1 MSAAATRRTPLHARH
16 LAAGARM
23 VDFAGWE
30 MPQQYSSVKEEQ
42 EAVRTSA
49 GIFDVSHM
57 GRYEVRGDSA
67 GEFLQGMV
75 TNDLSRI
82 GPNRAQYNLLCRPDG
97 GVVDDLVVYRS
108 ESAWLVVVN
117 AANRE
122 KDMDWLRGRAPRD
135 VEIVDRSDELSLIAL
150 QGPEAERMLPVDG
163 VDLSGVRYF
172 GMASGVLA
180 GAESLVSRTG
190 YTGED
195 GFELFVPSTHAA
207 GVWDALVA
215 RGARPCGLAARD
227 VCRLEAGLRLYGND
241 MDEQTN
247 PYEAG
252 LGWTVKLAK
261 GDFVGR
267 EALQRIKDEGP
278 RRELVGLG
286 GADRTIPRHGAV
298 VSLAG
303 REIGGV
309 TSGTYSFWLRRGI
322 GMASVTAGTAPAGSR
337 LAIGIRNGEGVAE
350 VVSLPF
356 YRGSAR
362 RATPGQ
368 S

>member
-1 MSAAATRRTPLHARH
+1 
-16 LAAGARM
+16 M
-23 VDFAGWE
+23 VEFAGWE
-30 MPQQYSSVKEEQ
+30 MPQQYRSVKEEQ
-42 EAVRTSA
+42 EAVRTAA

-57 GRYEVRGDSA
+57 GRYEVRGARA
-67 GEFLQGMV
+67 GELLQGLV
-75 TNDLSRI
+75 TNDLSRLA
-82 GPNRAQYNLLCRPDG
+82 PNRAQYNLLCLPDG
-97 GVVDDLVVYRS
+97 GIIDDLVVYRS
-108 ESAWLVVVN
+108 ETSWLVVVN

-122 KDMDWLRGRAPRD
+122 KDLAWLREHASTSD
-135 VEIVDRSDELSLIAL
+135 DAVEVVDRSDELALIAL
-150 QGPEAERMLPVDG
+150 QGPEAARMLPVEG
-163 VDLSGVRYF
+163 VDLDDVPYF
-172 GMASGVLA
+172 GMVSGLLA
-180 GAESLVSRTG
+180 GAGAPSLVSRTG

-195 GFELFVPSTHAA
+195 GFELFVPSNSVGA
-207 GVWDALVA
+207 VWDALIA
-215 RGARPCGLAARD
+215 AGARPCGLAARD
-227 VCRLEAGLRLYGND
+227 VCRLEAGLRLYGSD

-267 EALQRIKDEGP
+267 EALRRSKDEGP

-286 GADRTIPRHGAV
+286 CADRTIPRHGAT
-298 VSLAG
+298 VSLDG
-303 REIGGV
+303 REIGSV

-322 GMASVTAGTAPAGSR
+322 GMASVSAAVAPVGTR
-337 LAIGIRNGEGVAE
+337 LQVGTRSGEGVAE

-362 RATPGQ
+362 RTAPAK